1 MNKIRVAI
9 VDDQTLIREGLA
21 ALNLPPYLGDC
32 PPRTIRS
39 ALERFITYS
48 ATTAGLRTPFSMRK
62 RGSFRTVLLVG
73 YAKRGIINPM
83 STKEKLTQ
91 SLKEAMKAKDVLR
104 KRVARMA
111 LASIKNAEV
120 EKRGELDEPGL
131 LAILQKEV
139 KARHETI
146 EGARQAKRDDLIAE
160 AEAEIA
166 VLEEYL
172 PKALSP
178 EELKAIV
185 QETIA
190 ETGAAS
196 LNEIGKVMGALM
208 PKIRGRA
215 DGKEANQIARE
226 LLGQ

>member
-1 MNKIRVAI
+1 
-9 VDDQTLIREGLA
+9 
-21 ALNLPPYLGDC
+21 
-32 PPRTIRS
+32 
-39 ALERFITYS
+39 
-48 ATTAGLRTPFSMRK
+48 
-62 RGSFRTVLLVG
+62 
-73 YAKRGIINPM
+73 M